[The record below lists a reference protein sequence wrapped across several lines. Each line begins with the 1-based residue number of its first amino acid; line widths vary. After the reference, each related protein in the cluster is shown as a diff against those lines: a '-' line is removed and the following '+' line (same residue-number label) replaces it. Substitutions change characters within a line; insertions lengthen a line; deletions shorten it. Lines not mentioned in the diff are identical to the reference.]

1 MKKCKFEN
9 LIDDYLFNR
18 LSEEKKD
25 EFEEHYF
32 NCFSCFAKLQKR
44 DELITVV
51 KREGETI
58 FQELPEREKTKKVSW
73 LEKALASIS
82 PKQWALA
89 AASAALVLVV
99 VLGVIPHFKSSTP
112 QFTIDDDLVRSGS
125 ITLISPIIEVADLP
139 SEFRWEKAGEDLKY
153 RVYLYDKELLW
164 TGMTELTSI
173 EIPVNIRNLLKS
185 GVTYSWQVKAF
196 SSEGT
201 LVYVSKRTEFSIIHV
216 N

>member
-1 MKKCKFEN
+1 MKKCKYEN
-9 LIDDYLFNR
+9 LIDDYLYNR
-18 LSEEKKD
+18 LSEEKKE

-32 NCFSCFAKLQKR
+32 NCFSCFSKLKER

-51 KREGETI
+51 KHEGETI
-58 FQELPEREKTKKVSW
+58 FQDKLEH
-73 LEKALASIS
+73 EKARKVTWYNKVLASIS
-82 PKQWALA
+82 PKQWALT
-89 AASAALVLVV
+89 AASAALVLIIA
-99 VLGVIPHFKSSTP
+99 LGIIPHFKSSTP

-125 ITLISPIIEVADLP
+125 IKLISPIIEVADLP
-139 SEFRWEKAGEDLKY
+139 SEFRWQKAGEDLKY
-153 RVYLYDKELLW
+153 RIYLYDKELLW
-164 TGMTELTSI
+164 TGTTELTSL

-201 LVYVSKRTEFSIIHV
+201 LVYVSKRTEFSIIHI